1 MSFLNKVVLIT
12 GAGSGIG
19 EATAVR
25 FAKASANLVLADLRG
40 ETVTKSAEKC
50 AKISKQKAIPIT
62 ADVSKT
68 EDLKRIVDTTLN
80 EFGKIDVVIHSAGL
94 IILGG
99 NITDPNLMENFDNTM
114 SVNLRA
120 IVELTHLAAPA
131 LIESKG
137 NVVVVSSENA
147 LKVRQMMIPY
157 AVSKAAVSHFTRCA
171 ALDLAPQGV
180 RVNAVLPAP
189 IITNLGTYAGI
200 KDEDYQKG
208 VDLCPL
214 KAKLE
219 THDVAELIFFL
230 AGDTAK
236 AITGVNYPV
245 DAGSLLVT

>member
-40 ETVTKSAEKC
+40 ETAIKSAEKC
-50 AKISKQKAIPIT
+50 AKISNQKAIPIT

-68 EDLKRIVDTTLN
+68 QDLKRIVDTTLK
-80 EFGKIDVVIHSAGL
+80 EFGKIDVVVHSAGL

-99 NITDPNLMENFDNTM
+99 NITDPNLMKNFDNTM

-120 IVELTHLAAPA
+120 IVELTHLAAPS
-131 LIESKG
+131 LIENKG

-147 LKVRQMMIPY
+147 LKVRQMIIPY
-157 AVSKAAVSHFTRCA
+157 MVSKAAVSHFTRCA
-171 ALDLAPQGV
+171 ALDLAPHGV
-180 RVNAVLPAP
+180 RVNAVLPGP
-189 IITNLGTYAGI
+189 IITNLGSYAGV

-214 KAKLE
+214 KADLE

-245 DAGSLLVT
+245 DAGSLLLT